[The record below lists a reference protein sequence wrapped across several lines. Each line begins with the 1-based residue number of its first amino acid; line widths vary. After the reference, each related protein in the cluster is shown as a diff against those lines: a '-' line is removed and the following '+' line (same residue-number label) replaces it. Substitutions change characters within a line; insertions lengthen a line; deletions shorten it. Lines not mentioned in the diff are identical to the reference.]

1 MTTEHSPPDYC
12 AHGEPR
18 GFRYCALCRNSGAT
32 LKEEGQARALAA
44 APSTWRGRAEKTLTE
59 LASNGTTFTADDLI
73 ALAGLPRD
81 SETNANNAVGALLSG
96 WARSGRI
103 RKVGYASASRAV
115 SHGRVLAVW
124 EGA

>member
-73 ALAGLPRD
+73 ALLFEGLLEIKADDRLILREHD
-81 SETNANNAVGALLSG
+81 SDRHRLPFRAT
-96 WARSGRI
+96 RSF
-103 RKVGYASASRAV
+103 A
-115 SHGRVLAVW
+115 
-124 EGA
+124 